1 MWLHAI
7 KENEVLMTSS
17 LKKTTLFSSVPEK
30 DYLSLLKGASQP
42 DGEKIA
48 KILKFKRQD
57 VAAATNIPQSS
68 IRYDDKMPVE
78 LKERLI
84 EWAVALNLVAEY
96 FDDAEKTMLWFEISN
111 PLLGGISPKDMIKLG
126 RFKKLRDFIQIA
138 LDENKR

>member
-1 MWLHAI
+1 
-7 KENEVLMTSS
+7 MTNP
-17 LKKTTLFSSVPEK
+17 LKTATLFSSIPNK
-30 DYLSLLKGASQP
+30 DHLSLLKKDLQP

-57 VAAATNIPQSS
+57 IASATNIPQSS
-68 IRYDDKMPVE
+68 IRYDDKMPAE

-96 FDDAEKTMLWFEISN
+96 FNDTEKTILWFEIPN

>member
-1 MWLHAI
+1 
-7 KENEVLMTSS
+7 MTSP

-96 FDDAEKTMLWFEISN
+96 FDDAEKTMLWFEIPN

>member
-1 MWLHAI
+1 VWLHAI